1 MKVKRIELEGRTG
14 HAAIEREGDTIR
26 IDSIISDPGKE
37 QAWVT
42 ETVSAAKLRAAD
54 DGERARLWD
63 IATLVQRRCDG
74 VRGTNS
80 DINEYH
86 DELMRFAD

>member
-1 MKVKRIELEGRTG
+1 MRVKRIELEGRTG
-14 HAAIEREGDTIR
+14 HAAIEREGDAIR

-63 IATLVQRRCDG
+63 IATMIQRRCDG

-86 DELMRFAD
+86 GELLRFAD

>member
-14 HAAIEREGDTIR
+14 HVAIEREGDSIR
-26 IDSIISDPGKE
+26 IDSIIKDPGKE
-37 QAWVT
+37 QAWAT
-42 ETVSAAKLRAAD
+42 ETVSATNLRAAD

-63 IATLVQRRCDG
+63 IATMIQRRCDG

-86 DELMRFAD
+86 DELIRFAD

>member
-1 MKVKRIELEGRTG
+1 MSFRT
-14 HAAIEREGDTIR
+14 ERDRTR
-26 IDSIISDPGKE
+26 K
-37 QAWVT
+37 A
-42 ETVSAAKLRAAD
+42 
-54 DGERARLWD
+54 
-63 IATLVQRRCDG
+63 QRRCDG

>member
-14 HAAIEREGDTIR
+14 HVAIEREGDSIR

-42 ETVSAAKLRAAD
+42 ETVSATKLRAAD

-63 IATLVQRRCDG
+63 IATMVQRRCDG

-86 DELMRFAD
+86 GELMRFAD

>member
-1 MKVKRIELEGRTG
+1 MKVKRIELEGRAG
-14 HAAIEREGDTIR
+14 RVAIEREGDSIR

-42 ETVSAAKLRAAD
+42 ETVSATKLRAAD

-63 IATLVQRRCDG
+63 IATMVQRRCDG

-86 DELMRFAD
+86 NELMRFAD

>member
-1 MKVKRIELEGRTG
+1 
-14 HAAIEREGDTIR
+14 
-26 IDSIISDPGKE
+26 
-37 QAWVT
+37 VT
-42 ETVSAAKLRAAD
+42 ETVSATKLRAAD

-63 IATLVQRRCDG
+63 IATMVQRRCDG

-86 DELMRFAD
+86 GELMRFAD